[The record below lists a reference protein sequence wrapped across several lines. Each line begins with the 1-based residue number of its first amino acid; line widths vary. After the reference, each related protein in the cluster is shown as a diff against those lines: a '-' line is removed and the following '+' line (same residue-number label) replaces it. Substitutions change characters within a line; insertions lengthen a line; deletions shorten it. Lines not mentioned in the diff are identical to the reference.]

1 MCWYCRRF
9 RTQAQQRNDFVV
21 RQKAVLSDYMK
32 KQQALLSQKREVK
45 RLSDLIMLELRVSEI
60 KQLSG
65 LFMLAE
71 LPVKPASHYTIF

>member
-1 MCWYCRRF
+1 
-9 RTQAQQRNDFVV
+9 
-21 RQKAVLSDYMK
+21 MK